1 MTPGQQQRKNL
12 QDEARRQQQGEE
24 KIRELE
30 QEVKRLRS
38 ALTSAHTAL
47 NDTEQWFY
55 ADAYG
60 IDPKDQISP
69 QKALDVVQDIRE
81 QSDAGHDALKRAL
94 NGGGDQDE

>member
-1 MTPGQQQRKNL
+1 MSEYAP
-12 QDEARRQQQGEE
+12 DWS
-24 KIRELE
+24 REDLY
-30 QEVKRLRS
+30 QEVKSLRS

-47 NDTEQWFY
+47 NDIEQWFY

-69 QKALDVVQDIRE
+69 KRALDVVQDIRE

-94 NGGGDQDE
+94 DGGGGDDE